1 MSKIFSNL
9 FSRRSNKLQTDA
21 GIIPQQQNEQQV
33 DDSDDQ
39 EEEQRQSEYQRDLMR
54 NNSQSDSIPPL
65 KQHMLAVEEI
75 SQRNRMVEY
84 PGNNSLMQPNPNN
97 NLVGTSP
104 GTVNNTV
111 FQFSHIQGLHIGSVN
126 YNSQTSVN
134 SDKSQQNGNGRP
146 SIDNKKRVRSG
157 DVLKKTRTID
167 GKFFFFNFSMDLF

>member
-33 DDSDDQ
+33 EEEDDQ
-39 EEEQRQSEYQRDLMR
+39 QEDEEQQCQYQRDLLR

-75 SQRNRMVEY
+75 SQQNQIVGY
-84 PGNNSLMQPNPNN
+84 PGNNSLTPVNPNN
-97 NLVGTSP
+97 NNLIGTSP

-134 SDKSQQNGNGRP
+134 SENSQQNGKSRT
-146 SIDNKKRVRSG
+146 RSG
-157 DVLKKTRTID
+157 ERKKTRTID
-167 GKFFFFNFSMDLF
+167 GKVQFLPIYFL

>member
-21 GIIPQQQNEQQV
+21 GIIPEQQNDQQV
-33 DDSDDQ
+33 DDSE
-39 EEEQRQSEYQRDLMR
+39 EEEQQQQCQYQSDLMR

-75 SQRNRMVEY
+75 SQRNQIVEY
-84 PGNNSLMQPNPNN
+84 PGNNSLMQPNLNN

-104 GTVNNTV
+104 GTVNNNTV

-134 SDKSQQNGNGRP
+134 SDNSQQNGRS
-146 SIDNKKRVRSG
+146 SIDNKKRIRSG
-157 DVLKKTRTID
+157 DVKKTRTID
-167 GKFFFFNFSMDLF
+167 GKH

>member
-21 GIIPQQQNEQQV
+21 GVIPQQQNEQQV
-33 DDSDDQ
+33 DDSED
-39 EEEQRQSEYQRDLMR
+39 EEQQQQQCQYQSDLMR

-65 KQHMLAVEEI
+65 KQHILAVEEI
-75 SQRNRMVEY
+75 SQRNQIVEY
-84 PGNNSLMQPNPNN
+84 PQGNNSLMQPNLNN

-134 SDKSQQNGNGRP
+134 SDNSQQQNGRS
-146 SIDNKKRVRSG
+146 SIDNKKRIRSG
-157 DVLKKTRTID
+157 DVKKTRTID
-167 GKFFFFNFSMDLF
+167 GKHKTTLNKYYLF

>member
-33 DDSDDQ
+33 EDDQ
-39 EEEQRQSEYQRDLMR
+39 QEDEEQQCQYQRDLLR

-75 SQRNRMVEY
+75 SQRNQIVGY
-84 PGNNSLMQPNPNN
+84 PGNNSLMPVNPNS
-97 NLVGTSP
+97 NLIGTSP

-134 SDKSQQNGNGRP
+134 SENSQNGRS
-146 SIDNKKRVRSG
+146 SIDSKSRIRSG
-157 DVLKKTRTID
+157 ERKKTKTID
-167 GKFFFFNFSMDLF
+167 GKIRFIMKKA

>member
-54 NNSQSDSIPPL
+54 SNSESDSIPPL

-84 PGNNSLMQPNPNN
+84 PGNNSLMQPNLNN
-97 NLVGTSP
+97 NSVGTSP

-134 SDKSQQNGNGRP
+134 SDKSQQNGNGRN

-167 GKFFFFNFSMDLF
+167 GEFFFLNFSMDLF